1 MAMINPVI
9 ETIIAACFANVG
21 IVIIGELI
29 GSIFE
34 AINRPATMLPQAKR
48 LIGLITALLFSL
60 IGENGFDR
68 G

>member
-1 MAMINPVI
+1 MINPVT

-34 AINRPATMLPQAKR
+34 AINRPATILPQANR
-48 LIGLITALLFSL
+48 LIGLITVLLFSL
-60 IGENGFDR
+60 IGDNGFDR